1 MLSASGLESN
11 SYRNYNKTNENK
23 SANKLY
29 QFSIGSMPLVLDRN
43 TEQCRHMFAC
53 LYLRIVKTSQKG
65 AQNNKRFNFLKVT

>member
-53 LYLRIVKTSQKG
+53 LKNSQKG
-65 AQNNKRFNFLKVT
+65 AQNNKIFNFLKVT